1 MAATEVN
8 TNKSSNEELLADEKP
23 KFYNKNNS
31 TLDRKNSDIK
41 QSQVGSWLLNHWK
54 GTVSPVSGG
63 ETSFFDA
70 YSLSITDYEHED
82 IP

>member
-41 QSQVGSWLLNHWK
+41 QSQVGS
-54 GTVSPVSGG
+54 
-63 ETSFFDA
+63 
-70 YSLSITDYEHED
+70 
-82 IP
+82 